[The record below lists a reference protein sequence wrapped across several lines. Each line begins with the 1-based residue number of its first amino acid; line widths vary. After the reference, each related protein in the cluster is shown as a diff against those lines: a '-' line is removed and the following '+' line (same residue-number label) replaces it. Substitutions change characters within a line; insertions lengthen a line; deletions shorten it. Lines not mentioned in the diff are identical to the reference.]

1 MKKNRLFAAMSAT
14 VLGTVAAGLSATAS
28 AQQNVQ
34 EVEEVVTIGT
44 RAKPRSVTESPA
56 PVDVISSEEILSQGG
71 TDMSDLIRNVVPSYN
86 VNDQPISDAATLV
99 RPANLRGLAP
109 DHTLLLVNGKR
120 RHRASVITWLGNGI
134 SNGSQGPDV
143 AAIPAIAL
151 KSVEVLRDG
160 AAAQYGSDA
169 IAGVMNFQL
178 NDAAEGGAFEVKV
191 GEYSA
196 GDGQQ
201 ITFAANKGFAIGS
214 DGFINV
220 SAEYGNTD
228 DTNRAVQRDDGQA
241 LIDAGYQGVP
251 EPVMIWGT
259 PKVNDDLKLWANFGV
274 MVGDSAEL
282 YGYANHNTKTVD
294 GGFYYRNPTNRGG
307 VYKGAEF
314 NVQTGMPI
322 QDGEDVDPNDVRQS
336 LLVGD
341 LTGDGSGNCSDIMFN
356 ADGITFADPS
366 QFDAVVADPNC
377 FTFQE
382 LIPGGFTPRFGGD
395 ITDQALQLGVKG
407 DAGELTWDLSAYYG
421 YHESDFFINNTVN
434 ASFGPETQRNFNPG
448 AYSQEDTNIAADF
461 TYIVSSTLALA
472 FGAEYRTE
480 EFTITP
486 GDLQSYREGPLAG
499 DGFSTSSNGF
509 PGFSPAISGSW
520 SRSNYAAYID
530 AEFDAT
536 DDLLLTAA
544 LRFEDFDDF
553 GTTTNYK
560 IGGNYRLTDTVG
572 IRSTFSTGFKAP
584 TPGQANASN
593 VSTQFVN
600 GELVNQGTIP
610 STSAVAL
617 AAGGRPLDPEQ
628 SENFTLGAYFAVG
641 AIDFTIDYFHI
652 DVNDRLNQ
660 SEDKE
665 LTDAQKE
672 VLASEGIDTSD
683 IAQFRFFTNDFDT
696 NTSGIDLVAT
706 TDVEWASGI
715 TTLTLNYNHVHTN
728 VEAFNP
734 DTVSLARIRQI
745 EETTPETRANFSA
758 IHQMDKLRMLGRVS
772 YYGSFFDSEAGGVFD
787 DAYLLD
793 LELGYDFNE
802 QHSVSLGGRNLT
814 SEKGCTVEEC
824 TDGTTRG
831 DTGLAYAQFSP
842 FGFNGAYFYGRY
854 RFNF

>member
-1 MKKNRLFAAMSAT
+1 MKKNRLIAAMSAT
-14 VLGTVAAGLSATAS
+14 VLGTAAAGFSATAI
-28 AQQNVQ
+28 AQQDVK

-178 NDAAEGGAFEVKV
+178 NDAQDGGALELKL

-201 ITFAANKGFAIGS
+201 FTIAANKGFAIGS
-214 DGFINV
+214 DGFFNV
-220 SAEYGNTD
+220 SAEYGSAD
-228 DTNRAVQRDDGQA
+228 DTNRAIQRDDAQA
-241 LIDAGYQGVP
+241 LIDAGYEGVP
-251 EPVMIWGT
+251 EPAMIWGT
-259 PKVNDDLKLWANFGV
+259 PKIEDDLKLWANFGI
-274 MVGDSAEL
+274 MLGDAAEL

-307 VYKGAEF
+307 VYSA
-314 NVQTGMPI
+314 
-322 QDGEDVDPNDVRQS
+322 DGGET
-336 LLVGD
+336 LLIGD
-341 LTGDGSGNCSDIMFN
+341 LTPNDGMDCPVVTM
-356 ADGITFADPS
+356 DGVTP
-366 QFDAVVADPNC
+366 DATAFQQVLDDPNC
-377 FTFQE
+377 FSFQE

-395 ITDQALQLGVKG
+395 ITDKAFQLGVKG
-407 DAGELTWDLSAYYG
+407 EAGDLTWDLSSYYG

-434 ASFGPETQRNFNPG
+434 ASYGPDTQRDFNPG
-448 AYSQEDTNIAADF
+448 AYSQEDMNLAADF
-461 TYIVSSTLALA
+461 TYLVSDTLALA
-472 FGAEYRTE
+472 FGTEYRTE
-480 EFTITP
+480 EFSITA
-486 GDLQSYREGPLAG
+486 GDVQSYTQGPLA
-499 DGFSTSSNGF
+499 DQGFSTSSNGF
-509 PGFSPAISGSW
+509 PGFSPTISGSW

-530 AEFDAT
+530 AELDVTEDF
-536 DDLLLTAA
+536 LVTAA
-544 LRFEDFDDF
+544 LRFEDFEDF

-560 IGGNYRLTDTVG
+560 IGGNYAITDTLGV
-572 IRSTFSTGFKAP
+572 RATYSTGFKAP

-600 GELVNQGTIP
+600 GILVNQGTIP

-617 AAGGRPLDPEQ
+617 AAGGKPLDPEK
-628 SENFTLGAYFAVG
+628 SKNFTLGTYFAVG
-641 AIDFTIDYFHI
+641 GIDFTIDYFNI
-652 DVNDRLNQ
+652 DVSDRLNQ
-660 SEDKE
+660 SEDKT
-665 LTDAQKE
+665 LDDDQKA

-696 NTSGIDLVAT
+696 NTSGVDIVAT
-706 TDVEWASGI
+706 TDVEWASGV
-715 TTLTLNYNHVHTN
+715 TTFTLNYNHVHTN

-734 DTVSLARIRQI
+734 DTVGESRIRQI

-758 IHQMDKLRMLGRVS
+758 NHQMDKLRVISRVS
-772 YYGSFFDSEAGGVFD
+772 YYGSFWDSEAGGVFD

-793 LELGYDFNE
+793 LEVGYDINE
-802 QHSVSLGGRNLT
+802 QHSVSFGGRNLT
-814 SEKGCTVEEC
+814 DEKGCSIDDC
-824 TDGTTRG
+824 SPGSSG
-831 DTGLAYAQFSP
+831 DLGLQYAQFSP
-842 FGFNGAYFYGRY
+842 FGFNGTYFYGRY